1 MKCDQPRQQT
11 NNMSLNIQDPI
22 DCYQTVRE
30 IRWPKGIL
38 SPLQIKTPNL
48 AGIFRVSL
56 PANGMYVRVT
66 ENTLMIL
73 LEQC

>member
-1 MKCDQPRQQT
+1 
-11 NNMSLNIQDPI
+11 MSLNIQDLI
-22 DCYQTVRE
+22 DSVYCYQTVRE

-38 SPLQIKTPNL
+38 SPLQIKTPDL
-48 AGIFRVSL
+48 AGICRVSL

-66 ENTLMIL
+66 ENTLMIS